1 MIATETGISHRPRP
15 RLKRETPT
23 TPDSLPHAPAS
34 AILRVLDEAQT
45 SRDSRVR
52 DLALER
58 TRDAA
63 AQLKASA
70 SMDAL
75 LIYIDDWESSKKI
88 AMMDAFE
95 ELGYFHLLMAAAK
108 EPDCGLPD
116 DDSQLAILSKLGPQ
130 WKRITRDR
138 AKRIADEQGDHPK
151 TSGDKLRGCFFPG
164 GTADPKTSEIAG
176 RPARLYN
183 SRLLE
188 VHRQYLVST
197 EQRRKA
203 AAARWNGKHTQKTAA
218 GNRDFDAAAYPPA
231 LRPDMRN
238 GCGEHPNPISNPNT
252 TASPTSSPE
261 INGYDSSSGWNW
273 FQAEYPKHRLNPH
286 MDLRLW
292 LSIVTSLEIERQI
305 RDKLPRFKAQQNGRR
320 TVAVWFR
327 QPQNFLGN
335 ADS

>member
-52 DLALER
+52 DLRLER

-138 AKRIADEQGDHPK
+138 AKRIADEQVISPSLAATNFGDASFQVGPLTRK
-151 TSGDKLRGCFFPG
+151 
-164 GTADPKTSEIAG
+164 
-176 RPARLYN
+176 PARSPVGLLGCTTAGCLISRRRRMPREKRDGACSGSWRAASRN
-183 SRLLE
+183 SP
-188 VHRQYLVST
+188 
-197 EQRRKA
+197 A
-203 AAARWNGKHTQKTAA
+203 ACRSRPRAAR
-218 GNRDFDAAAYPPA
+218 
-231 LRPDMRN
+231 
-238 GCGEHPNPISNPNT
+238 
-252 TASPTSSPE
+252 
-261 INGYDSSSGWNW
+261 
-273 FQAEYPKHRLNPH
+273 
-286 MDLRLW
+286 
-292 LSIVTSLEIERQI
+292 
-305 RDKLPRFKAQQNGRR
+305 
-320 TVAVWFR
+320 
-327 QPQNFLGN
+327 
-335 ADS
+335 